1 MADPVRILVADDT
14 EANRYAVARHL
25 RQAGYTVLEAGDG
38 RVALALVAERSPDL
52 LILDIR
58 MPGLDGFEVVRR
70 LRADTRTAHLP
81 VLHISASFTDPVS
94 QAAGLDS
101 GADGYLTH
109 PVEPVV
115 LLASVRAILRARSAE
130 REAKAAEAAWRA
142 TFEAIGDGVCVV
154 DSGGRIQRY
163 NAALATI
170 VGRPELGGLP
180 IAQLVPML
188 ASVEEP
194 PFLTAADGQALVGTE
209 LISEGRRLLVSCRAL
224 PDADGGVREAV
235 VVMTDVSRLR
245 AAEVRLQQAQ
255 RLEAAGQLAGGIA
268 HEINNMMTVVLGLA
282 EFIVRSGELSE
293 GHRRDMSEISKAA
306 NRAAE
311 MARQLLAFTRRQVL
325 HPKLLDLNATL
336 AAMSRLIRQLMGA
349 TREVAFHLSP
359 AAGLVFA
366 DQGQL
371 EQVILNLALN
381 SRDAMPRGGQFSV
394 STSLER
400 LDGDF
405 AAQHPGIEIRQGEY
419 ARITVAD
426 SGSGMDAETLQRAF
440 EPFYTTKPVG
450 EGTGLGLATVYG
462 IIKQSNGYVWG
473 ESLRGRGTKFHIYL
487 PQVPGR
493 LGGAVSQQP
502 AVPLHRGTAAILVVD
517 DEPMIRA
524 LARRALELYGY
535 EVFEA
540 EDGEAALE
548 VIRSDAGERVNLA
561 VLDVV
566 MPGMDGRELEE
577 LLRRQQP
584 RIGVLYISGHTGDEL
599 ARRLLLDASVPFLQ
613 KPFPPD
619 ELVERVQEILALRAQ
634 SPR

>member
-25 RQAGYTVLEAGDG
+25 RQAGYTVLETGDG
-38 RVALALVAERSPDL
+38 RSALALVAERSPDL

-154 DSGGRIQRY
+154 DSGGRIQHY

-170 VGRPELGGLP
+170 VGRPDLGGLP

-188 ASVEEP
+188 ARVEEP
-194 PFLTAADGQALVGTE
+194 PFLTAADGQALMGTE
-209 LISEGRRLLVSCRAL
+209 LISEGRRLLVSCRAM
-224 PDADGGVREAV
+224 PDADGGVRQAV
-235 VVMTDVSRLR
+235 VVMTDVTRLR

-282 EFIVRSGELSE
+282 EFMVRSGELSE
-293 GHRRDMSEISKAA
+293 GHHGDMSEISKAA

-325 HPKLLDLNATL
+325 HPKLLDLNTTL
-336 AAMSRLIRQLMGA
+336 AAMGRLIRQLMGA
-349 TREVAFHLSP
+349 SREVAFHLSP

-426 SGSGMDAETLQRAF
+426 TGSGMDAETLQRAF

-493 LGGAVSQQP
+493 LGGGVAQQP
-502 AVPLHRGTAAILVVD
+502 AVPLHRGNAGILVVD

-548 VIRSDAGERVNLA
+548 VMRSDAGERVNLA

-599 ARRLLLDASVPFLQ
+599 ARRLLLDAS
-613 KPFPPD
+613 
-619 ELVERVQEILALRAQ
+619 
-634 SPR
+634 